1 MALKEKL
8 QNDLTEAMRARD
20 EVRSSTIR
28 MVLTAIK
35 NEEVSGKEAR
45 DLSDAE
51 VITVLSREAK
61 KRREA
66 AEAFEEAGAKDRAD
80 NEKAEGVIIAQYLPE
95 QLSEAEIK
103 EMIASAIKE
112 TGAAGPQQMG
122 LVMKSIQPKIAGRA
136 DGGIVSSLV
145 KAALSGGNYMKFEY
159 ATVPLLNHATKQILD
174 TWGSDGWELVQVIPA
189 PGGGDQLV
197 AYMKREIK

>member
-66 AEAFEEAGAKDRAD
+66 AEAFEQAGANDRAA
-80 NEKAEGVIIAQYLPE
+80 NEKAEGVIIAEYLPA
-95 QLSEAEIK
+95 QLSEAELK
-103 EMIASAIKE
+103 DLIAGAIAE
-112 TGAAGPQQMG
+112 TGATGPQQMG

-145 KAALSGGNYMKFEY
+145 KAALSGGN
-159 ATVPLLNHATKQILD
+159 
-174 TWGSDGWELVQVIPA
+174 
-189 PGGGDQLV
+189 
-197 AYMKREIK
+197 